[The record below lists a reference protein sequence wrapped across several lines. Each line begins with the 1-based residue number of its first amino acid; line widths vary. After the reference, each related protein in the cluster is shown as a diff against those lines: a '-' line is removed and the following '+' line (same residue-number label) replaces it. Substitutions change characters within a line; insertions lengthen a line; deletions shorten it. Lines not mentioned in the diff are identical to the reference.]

1 MRPSLIVFIDCL
13 PFSCLPEHFLDELPG
28 RASVRPGFGYSV
40 NQVTELFAGMTPDEA
55 GFLNIFNYNPGNSW
69 LRGWAPALRLLSP
82 LRHAYYLDRVAHRA
96 LSRVAGYTANI
107 PFSYLGAFEPTGSY
121 PFSPSFPH
129 PTLLGSPG
137 FRGTQVLHSRLRNV
151 APPGR
156 DRVLVERALAAVCPG
171 EGLFLS
177 LPDLDALV
185 HSTGVGSPE
194 FLARIEEYRAWLG
207 ELIAAF
213 RRANPDGYVAVV
225 SDHGAANVRGSHDLR
240 VERHFGRPR
249 PDRYMYFLDATLARF
264 WVPDPGLRSEIA
276 AHLGGERHGVLV
288 TEDERSE
295 YGIASRAFGDLIWVA
310 DEGLGISPSFLGRG
324 TSKGLHGYHPALASQ
339 QAVFL
344 SSEPLPRAGY
354 RATSVYGELRRAMR
368 GARVS
373 P

>member
-1 MRPSLIVFIDCL
+1 VRPSLIVFIDCL
-13 PFSCLPEHFLDELPG
+13 PFSYLPERFLPELPG

-40 NQVTELFAGMTPDEA
+40 NLVAELFAGMTPDEL
-55 GFLNIFNYNPGNSW
+55 GFLNIFNYKPGSSW

-96 LSRVAGYTANI
+96 LARVVGYTANI

-129 PTLLGSPG
+129 PTLLSSPG
-137 FRGTQVLHSRLRNV
+137 FRGTLVLHSQLRNV

-156 DRVLVERALAAVCPG
+156 DRVLVERALGAVRPG
-171 EGLFLS
+171 EGLFVS

-194 FLARIEEYRAWLG
+194 FLARIEDYRVWLG

-225 SDHGAANVRGSHDLR
+225 SDHGAASVRGSHDLR

-276 AHLGGERHGVLV
+276 AHLGEEPRGVLV
-288 TEDERSE
+288 SEEERSE
-295 YGIASRAFGDLIWVA
+295 YGVASRAFGDLIWVVN
-310 DEGLGISPSFLGRG
+310 EGLGISPSFLGRG
-324 TSKGLHGYHPALASQ
+324 TGKGLHGYHPALPSQ

-344 SSEPLPRAGY
+344 ASEQLPRASY
-354 RATSVYGELRRAMR
+354 RTTAVYGELCRATRAAPVRR
-368 GARVS
+368 
-373 P
+373 